1 MTDALAT
8 PAFTNSRAS
17 KMN

>member
-1 MTDALAT
+1 MTDELAT